1 MSTTEI
7 PENHDRPPLLGL
19 GCNEGLGPLLDS
31 EEDPA
36 RLWAEIHTLRA
47 AAAGPPG
54 YASWQE
60 AATAERVL
68 RVNAVAELRRLQQTS
83 DGYRIVAGYPALWIN
98 VRELRD
104 ALDPRDDRNVLPY
117 AYRAKQADDDLCV
130 LLGEVLRA

>member
-1 MSTTEI
+1 MQT
-7 PENHDRPPLLGL
+7 DW
-19 GCNEGLGPLLDS
+19 LGPLVDS

-68 RVNAVAELRRLQQTS
+68 RVNAASELRRLQQAGDS
-83 DGYRIVAGYPALWIN
+83 FQVVAGHPALWIN
-98 VRELRD
+98 VRSLRD
-104 ALDPRDDRNVLPY
+104 ALDPTDKRNVMPY
-117 AYRAKQADDDLCV
+117 AYREKQAFDDVCI
-130 LLGEVLRA
+130 LLREAARA